1 MDRLDKVLASQNT
14 GSRKECC
21 EMIRRGEVSVNGMV
35 VKRPEQKVEP
45 ENDEILI
52 RGKPLRFRKFT
63 YLMMNKPQGVLSATK
78 DPKARTVL
86 DLLPPELSAR
96 GLFPAGRLDRDTEG
110 LLIITNDGDFA
121 HRMLSPKKHV
131 YKIYHAVLDAPVEEE
146 DRLAFENGL
155 ELKDMTCL
163 PAGLVV
169 LEDGE
174 HPLVSVRVREGKFH
188 QVKRMFLARGKKV
201 LRLKRVKIGE
211 LELDGRLGPGEARE
225 LEPGEIAQIF
235 VKQS

>member
-1 MDRLDKVLASQNT
+1 MDRLDKVLASQNI
-14 GSRKECC
+14 GSRKECG
-21 EMIRRGEVSVNGMV
+21 ERIRRGEVSVNGGI
-35 VKRPEQKVEP
+35 VKRPEYKVDP
-45 ENDEILI
+45 ERDEISLS
-52 RGKPLRFRKFT
+52 GKPLRFRRFT
-63 YLMMNKPQGVLSATK
+63 YLMMNKPQGVLSATR
-78 DPKARTVL
+78 DPKAQTVL

-131 YKIYHAVLDAPVEEE
+131 YKIYHAVLDAPVGEA
-146 DRLAFENGL
+146 DRLAFESGL

-163 PAGLVV
+163 PAELAV
-169 LEDGE
+169 LEEGE

-188 QVKRMFLARGKKV
+188 QVKRMFLSRGRKV
-201 LRLKRVKIGE
+201 LRLKRVKIGG
-211 LELDGRLGPGEARE
+211 LELDKRLGPGETRE

-235 VKQS
+235 V

>member
-1 MDRLDKVLASQNT
+1 MDRLDKVLASQNI
-14 GSRKECC
+14 GSRKECGA
-21 EMIRRGEVSVNGMV
+21 MIRRGEVFVNGGV
-35 VKRPEQKVEP
+35 VKRPEHKVEP
-45 ENDEILI
+45 ERDEISLG
-52 RGKPLRFRKFT
+52 GKPLRFRRFT
-63 YLMMNKPQGVLSATK
+63 YLMMNKPQGVLSATR

-131 YKIYHAVLDAPVEEE
+131 YKIYHAVLDAPVGEA
-146 DRLAFENGL
+146 DRLAFETGL

-163 PAGLVV
+163 PAELAV
-169 LEDGE
+169 LEEGE

-188 QVKRMFLARGKKV
+188 QVKRMFLSRGRKV
-201 LRLKRVKIGE
+201 LRLKRVKIGG
-211 LELDGRLGPGEARE
+211 LELDKRLGPGETRE
-225 LEPGEIAQIF
+225 LEPGEITQIF
-235 VKQS
+235 V